1 MSYRSE
7 NKRQNTYDNVRSAYD
22 RRRSS
27 YDRSAAVAPEE
38 WRTAYGASTWYSLRM
53 AQPLAIGDRR

>member
-1 MSYRSE
+1 MIYRSE
-7 NKRQNTYDNVRSAYD
+7 NKCQNTHDNVRSAYD

-38 WRTAYGASTWYSLRM
+38 WRTACGASPRYSLRM